1 MLQAFTIPSPAT
13 PKEHPRLPLV
23 RYPSTQRCSSD
34 RDSSRRTI
42 RRTSGAQA
50 DGRAVHKQADER
62 RISDASAMH
71 QRCTR
76 DRATARGTRDA
87 RVTEE
92 QMDERCTSRWTSDG
106 PAERPAMDQRWT
118 SDGPAERPAMDQRC
132 TSDES
137 SRRTH
142 DARGTEEQP
151 DEQTDARWTS
161 DGPAMHERQ
170 SNTQTNDGRAS
181 HGPRLE
187 QTRERR
193 TMDDREMRQLYHHR
207 LERLVEIAPNSH
219 RYACCTCFASAIH
232 TEEEDLHSHKLHRDK
247 GTIDDGIHAIP
258 HGLELIT
265 AISSIRVALLPF
277 QSLHYVQAIHRIAM
291 DCKAVQL
298 QLQSLLNSQ

>member
-1 MLQAFTIPSPAT
+1 M
-13 PKEHPRLPLV
+13 
-23 RYPSTQRCSSD
+23 
-34 RDSSRRTI
+34 
-42 RRTSGAQA
+42 
-50 DGRAVHKQADER
+50 HKQADER

-118 SDGPAERPAMDQRC
+118 SDAGATSRADGRTMHEGQRN
-132 TSDES
+132 
-137 SRRTH
+137 RRTR
-142 DARGTEEQP
+142 DAP
-151 DEQTDARWTS
+151 A

-193 TMDDREMRQLYHHR
+193 TMDDRETRLLYHHR

-232 TEEEDLHSHKLHRDK
+232 IEEEEMHSQEMHRD
-247 GTIDDGIHAIP
+247 GAPIDDGIHAIP
-258 HGLELIT
+258 HGLDAIT
-265 AISSIRVALLPF
+265 TISSIRAALLPF
-277 QSLHYVQAIHRIAM
+277 QSCHYVQPIEKNAALNN
-291 DCKAVQL
+291 AVHL

>member
-34 RDSSRRTI
+34 RDSNRRTI
-42 RRTSGAQA
+42 RWTSGAQA

-106 PAERPAMDQRWT
+106 PAERPAMDQRC
-118 SDGPAERPAMDQRC
+118 R
-132 TSDES
+132 SDES

-142 DARGTEEQP
+142 DARGTEEQR
-151 DEQTDARWTS
+151 DARCTSRWTS
-161 DGPAMHERQ
+161 DA
-170 SNTQTNDGRAS
+170 RATEQQPDQRWTS
-181 HGPRLE
+181 KPRTT
-187 QTRERR
+187 TRA
-193 TMDDREMRQLYHHR
+193 D
-207 LERLVEIAPNSH
+207 P
-219 RYACCTCFASAIH
+219 
-232 TEEEDLHSHKLHRDK
+232 
-247 GTIDDGIHAIP
+247 
-258 HGLELIT
+258 
-265 AISSIRVALLPF
+265 
-277 QSLHYVQAIHRIAM
+277 
-291 DCKAVQL
+291 
-298 QLQSLLNSQ
+298 

>member
-34 RDSSRRTI
+34 RDSNRRTSG
-42 RRTSGAQA
+42 RTSGAQA

-106 PAERPAMDQRWT
+106 PA
-118 SDGPAERPAMDQRC
+118 DGPAERPAMDQRC
-132 TSDES
+132 RSDES

-142 DARGTEEQP
+142 NARGTEEQP

-161 DGPAMHERQ
+161 DGPAMDEQQ
-170 SNTQTNDGRAS
+170 SNTQTS
-181 HGPRLE
+181 
-187 QTRERR
+187 RR
-193 TMDDREMRQLYHHR
+193 TSKPRTTTRAD
-207 LERLVEIAPNSH
+207 P
-219 RYACCTCFASAIH
+219 
-232 TEEEDLHSHKLHRDK
+232 
-247 GTIDDGIHAIP
+247 
-258 HGLELIT
+258 
-265 AISSIRVALLPF
+265 
-277 QSLHYVQAIHRIAM
+277 
-291 DCKAVQL
+291 
-298 QLQSLLNSQ
+298 

>member
-34 RDSSRRTI
+34 RDSNRRTI
-42 RRTSGAQA
+42 RWTSGAQA
-50 DGRAVHKQADER
+50 GRRATHQR
-62 RISDASAMH
+62 CISDASAMH

-76 DRATARGTRDA
+76 NRATARGTRDA

-106 PAERPAMDQRWT
+106 PAERPAMDQRC
-118 SDGPAERPAMDQRC
+118 R
-132 TSDES
+132 SDES

-142 DARGTEEQP
+142 DARATEQ
-151 DEQTDARWTS
+151 QRDARCTS

-193 TMDDREMRQLYHHR
+193 TMDDRETRLLYHHR
-207 LERLVEIAPNSH
+207 LERLVEIAVNSN
-219 RYACCTCFASAIH
+219 YSVCFTVVIH
-232 TEEEDLHSHKLHRDK
+232 TEEEELHSHKLHRD
-247 GTIDDGIHAIP
+247 GGSIDDGIHAIP
-258 HGLELIT
+258 HGLDAIT
-265 AISSIRVALLPF
+265 AISSISALLLPL
-277 QSLHYVQAIHRIAM
+277 QSPHYAQPMEKNATLTN
-291 DCKAVQL
+291 AVHL

>member
-42 RRTSGAQA
+42 RWTSGAQA

-92 QMDERCTSRWTSDG
+92 QRDARCTSRWTSDG
-106 PAERPAMDQRWT
+106 PAERPAMDQRC
-118 SDGPAERPAMDQRC
+118 R
-132 TSDES
+132 SDES

-142 DARGTEEQP
+142 DARGTEEQR
-151 DEQTDARWTS
+151 DARCTS
-161 DGPAMHERQ
+161 DGPAMDQRCT
-170 SNTQTNDGRAS
+170 SDRAT
-181 HGPRLE
+181 PRP
-187 QTRERR
+187 
-193 TMDDREMRQLYHHR
+193 TMDEQATDHDSSRPVRDEQWTTGRRDCSTTTASRGLSRLLPTATAMLAVHALQARFTRRRRRCTPTNCTEM
-207 LERLVEIAPNSH
+207 
-219 RYACCTCFASAIH
+219 
-232 TEEEDLHSHKLHRDK
+232 EDL
-247 GTIDDGIHAIP
+247 
-258 HGLELIT
+258 
-265 AISSIRVALLPF
+265 
-277 QSLHYVQAIHRIAM
+277 
-291 DCKAVQL
+291 
-298 QLQSLLNSQ
+298 

>member
-13 PKEHPRLPLV
+13 PKEHPRLPMV
-23 RYPSTQRCSSD
+23 PHSPTQRCSSD
-34 RDSSRRTI
+34 RDSNRRTI
-42 RRTSGAQA
+42 RRTSKWTSDASA

-62 RISDASAMH
+62 RISDASATH

-92 QMDERCTSRWTSDG
+92 QMDERCTSRCTS
-106 PAERPAMDQRWT
+106 RWT

-132 TSDES
+132 RSDES

-142 DARGTEEQP
+142 DARATEQ
-151 DEQTDARWTS
+151 QRDARCTS

-181 HGPRLE
+181 HGPRHE

-219 RYACCTCFASAIH
+219 RYACCTCFASVIH
-232 TEEEDLHSHKLHRDK
+232 TEEEELHSHKLHRDK

-258 HGLELIT
+258 HGLDAIT
-265 AISSIRVALLPF
+265 AISSISALLLPL
-277 QSLHYVQAIHRIAM
+277 QSLHYVQPMEKNARH
-291 DCKAVQL
+291 CKAVQL
-298 QLQSLLNSQ
+298 QLQSPLNSQ

>member
-34 RDSSRRTI
+34 RDSNRRTI
-42 RRTSGAQA
+42 RWTSAAQA
-50 DGRAVHKQADER
+50 DGRALHKQADER
-62 RISDASAMH
+62 RISDASATH

-106 PAERPAMDQRWT
+106 PAERPAMDQRC
-118 SDGPAERPAMDQRC
+118 R
-132 TSDES
+132 SDES

-142 DARGTEEQP
+142 DARATEQ
-151 DEQTDARWTS
+151 QRDARCTS

-193 TMDDREMRQLYHHR
+193 TMDDRETRLLYHHR
-207 LERLVEIAPNSH
+207 LERLVEIAVNSN
-219 RYACCTCFASAIH
+219 YSVCFTVVIH
-232 TEEEDLHSHKLHRDK
+232 TEEEELHSHKLHRD
-247 GTIDDGIHAIP
+247 GGSIDDGIHAIP
-258 HGLELIT
+258 HGLDAIT
-265 AISSIRVALLPF
+265 TISSISALLLPL
-277 QSLHYVQAIHRIAM
+277 QSLHYVQRMEKNARH
-291 DCKAVQL
+291 CKAVQL